1 MTVSIEL
8 VPRNW
13 ETLQTE
19 LCAVT
24 EHFPNV
30 TTVNI
35 PDLTRFEV
43 RSWQACAYAR
53 RYLPRALPHLR
64 AADIALEKPLEVA
77 PCLKKHGLNEV
88 LIIKGDAP
96 KGEARTVCNSGTVD
110 VIAKFREELPDVRVY
125 AALDPY
131 RQDFRGELEYAQEKL
146 EAGAV
151 GFFTQ
156 PFFDVRLMEVYAE
169 LLPDVPVYWGVTS
182 VTSQKSVGYWE
193 KRNNAVF
200 PDSFE
205 PTMAWCQGFARDALI
220 FAKERDTNL
229 YFMPIR
235 ESAVDF
241 LEGVL

>member
-1 MTVSIEL
+1 MNVSIEL
-8 VPRNW
+8 VPRSW
-13 ETLQTE
+13 QTLEEE

-35 PDLTRFEV
+35 PDLLRFEV
-43 RSWQACAYAR
+43 RSWQACAFAK

-64 AADIALEKPLEVA
+64 ATDIDLDKPLSVVS
-77 PCLKKHGLNEV
+77 CLQRHDLNEV
-88 LIIKGDAP
+88 VVIKGDAP
-96 KGEARTVCNSGTVD
+96 KDESHPVHDSSTPE

-125 AALDPY
+125 AAIDPY

-156 PFFDVRLMEVYAE
+156 PFFDLRLMEVYAE
-169 LLPDVPVYWGVTS
+169 ILPDVPVYWGVTS
-182 VTSQKSVGYWE
+182 VTSKNSVGYWKE
-193 KRNNAVF
+193 RNNAVF
-200 PDSFE
+200 PASFE
-205 PTMAWCQGFARDALI
+205 PTMAWCQDFAREALA

-235 ESAVDF
+235 EGAVEF
-241 LEGVL
+241 LESVL